1 MARKKVMA
9 NEGQPIDASARLRM
23 PYGRLLIPEEE
34 GGYRAEILE
43 FPGCIAEGDDAEEA
57 LAELEAAAEEW
68 IEAALEMGS
77 PIPPPLDEANFSGRL
92 NLRLPKSLHRKATL
106 AAELD
111 GVSLNQLIVASI
123 AECLGQKSS
132 AAMPKPEAQC
142 LWFAPQGH
150 GYTMGSFAPNAGHL
164 HFRESIH
171 NSADHQMVIGIMA
184 NRGLFDANR

>member
-1 MARKKVMA
+1 MARKTVMA

-43 FPGCIAEGDDAEEA
+43 FPGCIAEGDDAAEA

-92 NLRLPKSLHRKATL
+92 NLRLPKSLHRKATV

-111 GVSLNQLIVASI
+111 GVSLNQFIVASI
-123 AECLGQKSS
+123 AEQLGQQSS
-132 AAMPKPEAQC
+132 AQK
-142 LWFAPQGH
+142 APTVIVWSNPVSQWQSHRTDARLSDHFVADFRGMITNSDVQGL
-150 GYTMGSFAPNAGHL
+150 L
-164 HFRESIH
+164 H
-171 NSADHQMVIGIMA
+171 A
-184 NRGLFDANR
+184 NR